1 MKQYYK
7 AILGEKNTL
16 YYQTKF
22 EGFDSKGDAM
32 TVSWNWS
39 AFFIAP
45 TWALYRKM
53 YGWFFIL
60 AIILFLS
67 DLLGKIGENNWAFIV
82 WFIPW
87 ITFTLFSNALYHK
100 SLRKKIMKAK
110 SNISDEKKLIR
121 YLKYKGGVNEWVA
134 LYFWGT
140 FIIGIL
146 AVVLI
151 SIYAGN

>member
-7 AILGEKNTL
+7 AILGEKNTM

-22 EGFDSKGDAM
+22 EEFDSKGETI

-45 TWALYRKM
+45 AWALYRKM

-67 DLLGKIGENNWAFIV
+67 DLLGKIGENNWAFVV

-87 ITFTLFSNALYHK
+87 VTFSLLANTLYHK
-100 SLRKKIMKAK
+100 NLRKKIMKAK
-110 SNISDEKKLIR
+110 KNIADEKKLIR
-121 YLKYKGGVNEWVA
+121 YLEYKSGVNGWVVWC
-134 LYFWGT
+134 FWGI

-146 AVVLI
+146 AGVLI
-151 SIYAGN
+151 PIYAGN